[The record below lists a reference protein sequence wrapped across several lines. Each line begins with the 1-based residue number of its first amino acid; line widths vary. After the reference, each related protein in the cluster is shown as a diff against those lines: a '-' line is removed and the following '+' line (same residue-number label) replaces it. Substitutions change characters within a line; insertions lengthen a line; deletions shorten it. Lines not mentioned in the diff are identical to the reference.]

1 MKILRFNEQVE
12 EVESPC
18 IGVCK
23 LDGRGVCEGCKR
35 TAQEIKHW
43 WDFSNME
50 KSRVIDRLNRLKNK
64 EDDDWYDDDSDW

>member
-1 MKILRFNEQVE
+1 MKILRFNEKVE

-23 LDGRGVCEGCKR
+23 LDRKGVCEGCKR

-43 WDFSNME
+43 WDLSNDE
-50 KSRVIDRLNRLKNK
+50 KLRVIRRIK
-64 EDDDWYDDDSDW
+64 DDNISWNDDEPW